1 MYQVCLFFACGILL
15 ICCFERFGVA
25 KRCLLKRKNKEFHDP
40 EAAVVTQLMRWPFDD
55 ALEMVA
61 FRCVG
66 TLQHGPASD
75 TAVAQDSI
83 VFAMAAGC
91 FENQGGN
98 VVGNRIKASRHR
110 CTGSNPTLVAHLL
123 ALNALQLESIET
135 FLKMRKS
142 LHARNIQL
150 ALQRLLGGDDS
161 LATAGK
167 MCVCRARITRHP
179 REMHAFLRCVL
190 FL

>member
-1 MYQVCLFFACGILL
+1 VHLDCCVFAAGILL

-61 FRCVG
+61 FRSVC

-75 TAVAQDSI
+75 TVVAQDSI
-83 VFAMAAGC
+83 VFAMAARR
-91 FENQGGN
+91 FENEGGH

-110 CTGSNPTLVAHLL
+110 
-123 ALNALQLESIET
+123 
-135 FLKMRKS
+135 
-142 LHARNIQL
+142 
-150 ALQRLLGGDDS
+150 
-161 LATAGK
+161 
-167 MCVCRARITRHP
+167 
-179 REMHAFLRCVL
+179 
-190 FL
+190 